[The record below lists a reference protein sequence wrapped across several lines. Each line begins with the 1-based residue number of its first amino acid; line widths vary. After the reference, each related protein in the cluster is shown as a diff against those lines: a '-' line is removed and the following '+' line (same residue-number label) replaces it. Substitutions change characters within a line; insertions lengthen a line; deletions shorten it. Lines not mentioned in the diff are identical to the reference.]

1 MISLLWQ
8 DSVLSLLDQSVYP
21 QEERWLTCTS
31 LEETVQVLSSGAI
44 LEEKIAAIAGAYG
57 LCQAALAAQD
67 LQQTPQFE
75 EVLAGAR
82 AMLLESRNHSRDMQ
96 LALDFMADPPEAY
109 TKNVDRITT
118 LLATAVTFERQQVVA
133 DRNTARNGTDLMSE
147 GTRVLLR
154 TDRGAFHSAAPTG
167 ALGIARRG
175 WKRKLIE

>member
-67 LQQTPQFE
+67 LQQTPQFD

-109 TKNVDRITT
+109 TRNVDRITT

-133 DRNTARNGTDLMSE
+133 DRNTA
-147 GTRVLLR
+147 
-154 TDRGAFHSAAPTG
+154 AWPP
-167 ALGIARRG
+167 
-175 WKRKLIE
+175 

>member
-67 LQQTPQFE
+67 LQQTPQFD
-75 EVLAGAR
+75 EVLAGAP
-82 AMLLESRNHSRDMQ
+82 A
-96 LALDFMADPPEAY
+96 
-109 TKNVDRITT
+109 
-118 LLATAVTFERQQVVA
+118 
-133 DRNTARNGTDLMSE
+133 
-147 GTRVLLR
+147 
-154 TDRGAFHSAAPTG
+154 AF
-167 ALGIARRG
+167 RRG
-175 WKRKLIE
+175 

>member
-31 LEETVQVLSSGAI
+31 LEETVQVLSSGVI

-67 LQQTPQFE
+67 LQQTPQVE

-82 AMLLESRNHSRDMQ
+82 AMLLES
-96 LALDFMADPPEAY
+96 DFGHLRPNEDLPIGGAGFQRRWRE
-109 TKNVDRITT
+109 VDGVGG
-118 LLATAVTFERQQVVA
+118 TAPVPF
-133 DRNTARNGTDLMSE
+133 
-147 GTRVLLR
+147 
-154 TDRGAFHSAAPTG
+154 
-167 ALGIARRG
+167 
-175 WKRKLIE
+175 